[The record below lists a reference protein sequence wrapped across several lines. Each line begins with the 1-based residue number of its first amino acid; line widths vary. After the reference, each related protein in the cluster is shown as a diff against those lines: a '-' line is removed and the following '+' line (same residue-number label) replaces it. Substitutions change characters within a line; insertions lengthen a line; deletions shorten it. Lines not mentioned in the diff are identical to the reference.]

1 MKLLFASDSFKGS
14 LSSEKTVAL
23 LAQAAETVFGA
34 CETSGVPVADGGEGT
49 VDAVIQA
56 ENGRK
61 ITFATVSQDSLY
73 YIGTIHLEK
82 YQDS

>member
-49 VDAVIQA
+49 V
-56 ENGRK
+56 ER
-61 ITFATVSQDSLY
+61 SQCRSMDL
-73 YIGTIHLEK
+73 
-82 YQDS
+82 